1 MADNVFGIG
10 KRCPLMRSV
19 NASNLDCGSIYDKSE
34 VPASQ
39 LGIAHCGICPELPL
53 QNPQRGT
60 PCEQASDQ
68 GSMTMTMLLAH
79 QGSMRHD
86 VAEDQRNRKAS
97 NVLPAAMAAHWEGI
111 QRRKGLPSRLSED
124 VQTASHCNARARS
137 SGPSATAA
145 VVAGAHAKSST
156 TEHKLVNDL
165 SVRLGDLL
173 QQDLPNSGRLTQAG
187 LNQYEVLL
195 EIGAYLDQLKRSRK
209 LGTAAGGGVV
219 NPPKSG
225 PPHSRRSLSRP
236 RSAVPT
242 HRRQPSVAASSRKGA
257 QASDA
262 KTSPHKTEGPE
273 NACYLTSAQA
283 AAAQSSSVA
292 PLTPAAPVPKNP
304 TALSA
309 ALLLHPL
316 KPSTPTGHAQQV
328 APPASMTQLDLQ
340 TPWGISP
347 PSRPRSAQR
356 RPQSARAGLYRASG
370 LPSRR
375 EAGLALGGSQMN

>member
-1 MADNVFGIG
+1 MG
-10 KRCPLMRSV
+10 
-19 NASNLDCGSIYDKSE
+19 
-34 VPASQ
+34 
-39 LGIAHCGICPELPL
+39 
-53 QNPQRGT
+53 
-60 PCEQASDQ
+60 
-68 GSMTMTMLLAH
+68 
-79 QGSMRHD
+79 
-86 VAEDQRNRKAS
+86 
-97 NVLPAAMAAHWEGI
+97 
-111 QRRKGLPSRLSED
+111 
-124 VQTASHCNARARS
+124 
-137 SGPSATAA
+137 TAA

-242 HRRQPSVAASSRKGA
+242 HRRQSSVAASSCKGA

-262 KTSPHKTEGPE
+262 KTSPE

-309 ALLLHPL
+309 ALLLPL

-328 APPASMTQLDLQ
+328 APPALMTQLDLQ
-340 TPWGISP
+340 TPWGVSP